1 MPLIRGHHSFDE
13 KFTQIPN
20 DWLRDPRLSLK
31 AIGLL
36 AQLMS
41 HTPGWKLSIRS
52 LARANGVGVATI
64 KTAVLELEQFGYLSR
79 SEKQAKDEDGKFA
92 DYIWT
97 TQDPFQN
104 PVTVKSAH
112 GKLNTKKN
120 KDKEEH
126 LEKNKQENKPTLK
139 SILLPEDWQP
149 SQELIGMFPDKWPL
163 LDQRKETEAFRLYYL
178 ANGKKFQR
186 WDLTY
191 QNWMNRAQGWAEQ
204 KQPATPA
211 RNIVGD
217 F

>member
-92 DYIWT
+92 DYVWT

-104 PVTVKSAH
+104 PVTAKTAH
-112 GKLNTKKN
+112 GNLNTKN
-120 KDKEEH
+120 NRDKEQQK
-126 LEKNKQENKPTLK
+126 EKNKQENKQSLK

-149 SQELIGMFPDKWPL
+149 TKELIEMFAIKWPL
-163 LDQRKETEAFRLYYL
+163 LDQQKETEAFRLYYL

-204 KQPATPA
+204 KQPAAPA
-211 RNIVGD
+211 RKIVND

>member
-52 LARANGVGVATI
+52 LARVNGVGVATI
-64 KTAVLELEQFGYLSR
+64 KSAVLELEQFGYLSR
-79 SEKQAKDEDGKFA
+79 SEKQTKDEDGKFA

-104 PVTVKSAH
+104 SVTAKSAH
-112 GKLNTKKN
+112 GKLNTKNTKN
-120 KDKEEH
+120 QEQQKP
-126 LEKNKQENKPTLK
+126 KNKQENKQPEK
-139 SILLPEDWQP
+139 SRSLDEDWKP
-149 SQELIGMFPDKWPL
+149 SAEMLAMFATKWPL
-163 LDQRKETEAFRLYYL
+163 LNAEKETESFRLYYL
-178 ANGKKFQR
+178 ANGKKFIK
-186 WDLTY
+186 WDLTF

-204 KQPATPA
+204 KQPETIN

>member
-52 LARANGVGVATI
+52 LAKANGVGVATI

-79 SEKQAKDEDGKFA
+79 SEKQAKDEEGKFA

-104 PVTVKSAH
+104 PVTVKTAH
-112 GKLNTKKN
+112 GNLNTKNN
-120 KDKEEH
+120 KSKEQQK
-126 LEKNKQENKPTLK
+126 EKNKQENKQSLK
-139 SILLPEDWQP
+139 SMALPDDWKPTQD
-149 SQELIGMFPDKWPL
+149 LIDLFSSKWPL
-163 LDQRKETEAFRLYYL
+163 LDKQKEIESFRLYYL

-186 WDLTY
+186 WDLTF

-204 KQPATPA
+204 KQPKEPT
-211 RNIVGD
+211 RKIVND